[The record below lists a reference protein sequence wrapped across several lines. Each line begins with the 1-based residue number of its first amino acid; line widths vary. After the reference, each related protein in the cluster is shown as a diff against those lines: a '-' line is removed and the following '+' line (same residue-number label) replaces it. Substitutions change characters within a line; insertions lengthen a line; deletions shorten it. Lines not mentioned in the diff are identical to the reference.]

1 MSNTTLKI
9 PHYTYYSTGNSNNY
23 DKSNNKNI
31 NYYDNNNHN

>member
-9 PHYTYYSTGNSNNY
+9 PHYTYYSNNY
-23 DKSNNKNI
+23 NKSNNKNI